1 MLKKRKKWF
10 KIKEV
15 IKLEVVTPHPK
26 LRYSKNINIRVDV
39 LHICRKISVTA
50 NFFYFLD
57 FIHFFL
63 LKLTFSTKWF
73 ILYFVNRKDSSL
85 TFISALTFV
94 LSRCSLIFQISKLC
108 SINRVWYNSR
118 KKSKDFLLFFDW
130 KKSPYSVK
138 RLSNDC

>member
-57 FIHFFL
+57 FIHFFSF
-63 LKLTFSTKWF
+63 K
-73 ILYFVNRKDSSL
+73 VD
-85 TFISALTFV
+85 
-94 LSRCSLIFQISKLC
+94 IFDQMIYTMFCKQ
-108 SINRVWYNSR
+108 
-118 KKSKDFLLFFDW
+118 
-130 KKSPYSVK
+130 K
-138 RLSNDC
+138 RLKFNFYIGFNFRVISM